1 MLFAGKIYFTLRR
14 LYEDDNKSFIFQ
26 TNDSLVAS
34 VIRRNYCHLEQSEKI
49 LRQYQKYSE
58 LIILYETK
66 GKHEKALRLLQT
78 QAEDP
83 SSSLYGHE
91 RTIQYLQNLGNAHR
105 HLIFEFA
112 SYVIQHSPEDGLRI
126 FTEDAPEVKNLH
138 RAEVLDY
145 LLKKH
150 KRLVTPYL
158 EHIIFVWKENGALYH
173 NNLIHQYRVTYNDL
187 QADIK
192 NNPNATDVRYEIR
205 NTTPFQSLSLFL
217 FIFICHIFFISDKR
231 GWLVKVCVKNCE
243 NFWPNI
249 IAYSRRLF

>member
-1 MLFAGKIYFTLRR
+1 M
-14 LYEDDNKSFIFQ
+14 
-26 TNDSLVAS
+26 
-34 VIRRNYCHLEQSEKI
+34 EQSEKT
-49 LRQYQKYSE
+49 LRQYQKFSE

-66 GKHEKALRLLQT
+66 GKHEKALRLLQS

-91 RTIQYLQNLGNAHR
+91 RTIQYLQNLGNDNR

-112 SYVIQHSPEDGLRI
+112 SYVIEKSPEDGLRI

-158 EHIIFVWKENGALYH
+158 EHIIFVWNETRALYH
-173 NNLIHQYRVTYNDL
+173 NNLIHQYRVTYNEL
-187 QADIK
+187 HAEIK
-192 NNPNATDVRYEIR
+192 NNPNANDIRYEAKWPKMQKKGFSVI
-205 NTTPFQSLSLFL
+205 LS
-217 FIFICHIFFISDKR
+217 
-231 GWLVKVCVKNCE
+231 
-243 NFWPNI
+243 NFT
-249 IAYSRRLF
+249 S